1 MHPIKPSAEIAATFS
16 ITANEYFEESTMAV
30 NVFNGKYSLEKSE
43 KFYLENAAVA
53 LDGSQETPGECFWRV
68 SSYIASAE
76 IDDGFSIKEAE
87 HLAGKMFWM
96 MWNKDIVLGGRI
108 TVAAGNK
115 TKVSLINCISG
126 DTLVHTEDGVVPAAT
141 LENKQVKILT
151 EGGVYR
157 DSKWFSFGTQELFKI
172 ILDNNDVLYATADHE
187 WIVTHVDYRVKTRD
201 LLTSFNS
208 RATLNIP
215 IQAVNAEAI
224 VYNEEEYRNGVR
236 HGLVF
241 GDGSLAGWKKEYSSL
256 PQFGDSVHLLDDFFS
271 DITDVKP
278 YSPNL
283 YDGATIVRHL
293 PREWKTNLPSKTD
306 SISYLRGFI
315 AGMIGADGTVGS
327 NRHIELYQAK
337 LDILEKIRELC
348 IYASIPTKKIRLV
361 RKLNPWNNTPAPLYA
376 ISFYNHAF
384 FDPKLII
391 KNHHK
396 DVFLANSTKEFG
408 PTQRGIIGIK
418 NVESTGI
425 FEKVYCCFEPE
436 THTMVIGRGYLTGQ
450 CTTTEPPSDS
460 LESIYDI
467 AKKMARVLSLGEG
480 VGIDVTNLRPENMP
494 TNNAAKST
502 SGAISWLDL
511 YDFTTGTVSQVGRRG
526 ACLGSIKISH
536 PETLKFIKV
545 KSDLKKINNA
555 NISLQI
561 TDDFMQA
568 VKDDGD
574 WQFYWVNEHGK
585 RFDFETVKARD
596 IMHEIAAHAAVYAEP
611 GIQYFDTAQYFSNSD
626 TLGEPYK
633 IVSTNASLVAG
644 TLVHTDIGIFP
655 IEQLE
660 NKTFK
665 VKSLNGEWANATCF
679 LSGTDKP
686 TVKIDLGDG
695 RINYAT
701 FEHEWPV
708 YKNGILNKITSD
720 KLQKGDLLYLNRNED
735 LGIHGQYD
743 NLTREDGF
751 YVGDNFDVFT
761 DLSLPQEIWESNDEF
776 IKGFVDGLFSNH
788 SFVTSYTENLS
799 LFDFELIIKNK
810 NIALEVQKLLSFYGI
825 SSVVK
830 SNGLN
835 FDKINT
841 SRFANI
847 FTLVNE
853 KAQNKLNFFKKLDND
868 LNYIAIQNIEIN
880 NVGQPV
886 WDITVDHNEHVF
898 PVQHVYTG
906 NCCIP
911 ASESVLTDQGW
922 RTVKELINT
931 PFNAVVNGKSYPSL
945 KGFFFSENAPVF
957 KVIYNDGYRDATFRA
972 TDNHK
977 FMIWDDAKNEFALKE
992 LKDFVSGDKIQI
1004 DNLGGSPDRAS
1015 ILAIE
1020 PDGVEDTYDVT
1031 VEEIHLFN
1039 LNGVIASNSEQFLDP
1054 WGQCTLGHANWATLP
1069 LTSLEAA
1076 EKEAEERGYY
1086 IAWFLDNVV
1095 TKQIVDKRSPL
1106 PESEAKIKAL
1116 RRIGQGFTGLADYF
1130 SKIGISYDSKE
1141 AIHIAGRLTR
1151 AMTKGAYKR
1160 SIEAGEKR
1168 GSFKAFDVNK
1178 IKTSPFIQHLISD
1191 GVIPADFKHLRN
1203 VCSTTVAPVGT
1214 GNIIVR
1220 GWGNGVEPGIGFI
1233 YWRRTRISGEYV
1245 WYFHVNEFVYE
1256 LLNDADLSE
1265 RIRQAAK
1272 TINEMPI
1279 GAERFAAEDA
1289 VFKLIDGKIDLSLH
1303 KFSHEVD
1310 PFAKADLM
1318 GEVQKYID
1326 SAISVTYN
1334 MPESATVED
1343 IEKLFIRCW
1352 ENNLK
1357 GVAIYR
1363 EDPKNREPIFMFKRP
1378 TSYNYSVETK
1388 SATKLL
1394 DTDYIVAKRPLKLN
1408 GFTET
1413 IKAENHKFYFT
1424 YNKDEDGFLYEVF
1437 CHSNSKEPKVST
1449 EAAQTALL
1457 GLLREYA
1464 VPEAIIE
1471 DQINK
1476 SSHQSSAT
1484 RITRLISL
1492 ALRHY
1497 VPVVHIVHVL
1507 EELDVTV
1514 SSYIYHLRR
1523 GLAQFLPTE
1532 KTVCPNCNEDAFVIE
1547 SGCSHCDN
1555 CGYSKC

>member
-76 IDDGFSIKEAE
+76 VDDGFNQSEADK
-87 HLAGKMFWM
+87 LAEKWFWM
-96 MWNKDIVLGGRI
+96 MWHRDFIPGGRI
-108 TVAAGNK
+108 LANAGSLNK
-115 TKVSLINCISG
+115 TSLNNCTS
-126 DTLVHTEDGVVPAAT
+126 
-141 LENKQVKILT
+141 
-151 EGGVYR
+151 
-157 DSKWFSFGTQELFKI
+157 
-172 ILDNNDVLYATADHE
+172 ADPP
-187 WIVTHVDYRVKTRD
+187 K
-201 LLTSFNS
+201 
-208 RATLNIP
+208 
-215 IQAVNAEAI
+215 
-224 VYNEEEYRNGVR
+224 
-236 HGLVF
+236 
-241 GDGSLAGWKKEYSSL
+241 
-256 PQFGDSVHLLDDFFS
+256 
-271 DITDVKP
+271 
-278 YSPNL
+278 
-283 YDGATIVRHL
+283 
-293 PREWKTNLPSKTD
+293 D
-306 SISYLRGFI
+306 SI
-315 AGMIGADGTVGS
+315 
-327 NRHIELYQAK
+327 
-337 LDILEKIRELC
+337 
-348 IYASIPTKKIRLV
+348 
-361 RKLNPWNNTPAPLYA
+361 
-376 ISFYNHAF
+376 
-384 FDPKLII
+384 
-391 KNHHK
+391 
-396 DVFLANSTKEFG
+396 
-408 PTQRGIIGIK
+408 
-418 NVESTGI
+418 
-425 FEKVYCCFEPE
+425 
-436 THTMVIGRGYLTGQ
+436 
-450 CTTTEPPSDS
+450 
-460 LESIYDI
+460 ESIYEV
-467 AKKMARVLSLGEG
+467 AKRMARALSLGEG
-480 VGIDVTNLRPENMP
+480 IGVDITNLRPEGTP
-494 TNNAAKST
+494 TNNAARTT
-502 SGAISWLDL
+502 SGAVSWADL
-511 YDFTTGTVSQVGRRG
+511 YDFTTGTIAQCLPGNTLIHCRNGLIPIKDIRFGDSVLTAHNRYSYVIDHVYAGEKEIYEIETQIGIIRSSGEHKFAILNSISGDYYWKEAKELTENDVIMFIPSELPGQKVNLPAFKQLSQPLRAAGPQRQPITIPKFDEEISWFLGNLHGDGWVSIKYGEVSITCPLGEKTEQADKVEKIFEKFGVNNIKRKYRKDSKDVTIRVNNKNLAYYMSQFKISNTSMHVPECVFKSTPKLRAAYIAGLFDADGCIAGSKHSTIRIANSVYPNYLDEVRKLLASLGIISNIYVARQSIGNWRTLYQLSMHGEDNVNKLINAVNGSSIKLSNFTKHIYKKNSRDCKIPREILKNSEYKSLFDSRCWSDNTPLESRRLVSIQTLQKLANIKLNYFPISIKKVRATGIFTEMYDLNVADDHCFVAEGYLVKNSGRRG
-526 ACLGSIKISH
+526 ALLISIKITH

-545 KSDLKKINNA
+545 KSDLSKINNA

-561 TDDFMQA
+561 TDDFMKA
-568 VKDDGD
+568 VIEDGD
-574 WQFYWVNEHGK
+574 WTFYWVNEHGQQ
-585 RFDFETVKARD
+585 FDFETVKARD
-596 IMHEIAAHAAVYAEP
+596 IMREIASHAAVYAEP
-611 GIQYFDTAQYFSNSD
+611 GIQYIDTMHRYSNSD
-626 TLGEPYK
+626 TLGEEFM
-633 IVSTNASLVAG
+633 IWSTNA
-644 TLVHTDIGIFP
+644 
-655 IEQLE
+655 
-660 NKTFK
+660 
-665 VKSLNGEWANATCF
+665 C
-679 LSGTDKP
+679 
-686 TVKIDLGDG
+686 
-695 RINYAT
+695 
-701 FEHEWPV
+701 
-708 YKNGILNKITSD
+708 
-720 KLQKGDLLYLNRNED
+720 
-735 LGIHGQYD
+735 
-743 NLTREDGF
+743 
-751 YVGDNFDVFT
+751 
-761 DLSLPQEIWESNDEF
+761 
-776 IKGFVDGLFSNH
+776 
-788 SFVTSYTENLS
+788 
-799 LFDFELIIKNK
+799 
-810 NIALEVQKLLSFYGI
+810 
-825 SSVVK
+825 
-830 SNGLN
+830 
-835 FDKINT
+835 
-841 SRFANI
+841 
-847 FTLVNE
+847 
-853 KAQNKLNFFKKLDND
+853 
-868 LNYIAIQNIEIN
+868 
-880 NVGQPV
+880 
-886 WDITVDHNEHVF
+886 
-898 PVQHVYTG
+898 
-906 NCCIP
+906 
-911 ASESVLTDQGW
+911 
-922 RTVKELINT
+922 
-931 PFNAVVNGKSYPSL
+931 
-945 KGFFFSENAPVF
+945 
-957 KVIYNDGYRDATFRA
+957 
-972 TDNHK
+972 
-977 FMIWDDAKNEFALKE
+977 
-992 LKDFVSGDKIQI
+992 
-1004 DNLGGSPDRAS
+1004 
-1015 ILAIE
+1015 
-1020 PDGVEDTYDVT
+1020 
-1031 VEEIHLFN
+1031 
-1039 LNGVIASNSEQFLDP
+1039 SEQPLDP
-1054 WGQCTLGHANWATLP
+1054 WSTCVLSHTNWANLP
-1069 LTSLEAA
+1069 LNSLEAA

-1095 TKQIVDKRSPL
+1095 TKQIVDKRAPL
-1106 PESEAKIKAL
+1106 PESHYKSVQL

-1256 LLNDADLSE
+1256 LLNDVDLSE

-1352 ENNLK
+1352 ENDLK

-1378 TSYNYSVETK
+1378 TSYNYNVETK
-1388 SATKLL
+1388 STPKLL